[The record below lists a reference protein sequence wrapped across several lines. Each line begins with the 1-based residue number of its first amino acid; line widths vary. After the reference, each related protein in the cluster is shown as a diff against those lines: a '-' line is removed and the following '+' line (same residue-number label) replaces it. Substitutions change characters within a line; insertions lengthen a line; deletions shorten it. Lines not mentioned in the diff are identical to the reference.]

1 MINLRNFTEADALV
15 LQRNKYS
22 HKTIFEVQE
31 MIQKMNRKCYNDK
44 YFEMFAVVYHD
55 RIVGMISLYEH
66 SKWVVSCGPEI
77 FEGECRKG
85 YGYEALL
92 RVLLLAREEGYKI
105 AVAQIRT
112 DNVASIALHKKAKFE
127 IEHEYVNAKR
137 NKVYFMVRPT
147 DFSCEEHYDMLIERL

>member
-1 MINLRNFTEADALV
+1 MIILRNFTEADASV
-15 LQRNKYS
+15 LQQNQYR

-31 MIQKMNRKCYNDK
+31 MIREMNRKCYNDK
-44 YFEMFAVVYHD
+44 YFEMFAIVYQD

-66 SKWVVSCGPEI
+66 SKWVVSCGPQI

-92 RVLLLAREEGYKI
+92 RALLLAKEKGYKI
-105 AVAQIRT
+105 AVAQIRI
-112 DNVASIALHKKAKFE
+112 DNDASIALHKKAKFE
-127 IEHEYVNAKR
+127 IDHEYVNAKG

-147 DFSCEEHYDMLIERL
+147 DISREEHC